1 MTEPVSQTQRRL
13 RGSTWPVQRSLDKIP
28 VLAPLPDAVRREL
41 EKRSVWK
48 EYKTDEQIID
58 RESESRDVYF
68 VVGGVV
74 RIVNYSY
81 SGREVSYDEIRA
93 GGMFG
98 ELSAIDGKPRSASVV
113 SIKRALIASLAPEA
127 FKKAMREHP
136 EFAVAVIERLA
147 AIIRTSNDRI
157 MDLSTLGAY
166 SRVYAEILRRA
177 RALAAEDADSALI
190 DPLPVH
196 SDLAAQCGTTRETV
210 ARAVSDLIK
219 KGIAEKQGAGGLNI
233 KDLWGLKDIVEG
245 GDES

>member
-1 MTEPVSQTQRRL
+1 MAEPISAQRRL
-13 RGSTWPVQRSLDKIP
+13 RGSTWPVQRSLDRIP
-28 VLAPLPDAVRREL
+28 VLGCLTEAVRREL
-41 EKRSVWK
+41 EKRCIWK
-48 EYKTDEQIID
+48 EYKNDEQIID

-113 SIKRALIASLAPEA
+113 SIKRSLIASLAPEI
-127 FKKAMREHP
+127 FKKTMRENP

-147 AIIRTSNDRI
+147 AIIRAGNDRI

-166 SRVYAEILRRA
+166 TRVYAEILRLA
-177 RALAAEDADSALI
+177 RTIAGEDAESATI

-196 SDLAAQCGTTRETV
+196 SDLASRCGTTRETV

-219 KGIAEKQGAGGLNI
+219 KGVAEKQGSGLAI

-245 GDES
+245 GEEG

>member
-1 MTEPVSQTQRRL
+1 MADPVEAPRRL
-13 RGSTWPVQRSLDKIP
+13 RGSTWPVQRSLDRIP
-28 VLAPLPDAVRREL
+28 VLSALPETVRREI
-41 EKRSVWK
+41 EKRCAWK

-58 RESESRDVYF
+58 RESESRDVFF

-98 ELSAIDGKPRSASVV
+98 ELSAIDGKARSASVV
-113 SIKRALIASLAPEA
+113 ALKRTLVAALAPEM
-127 FKKAMREHP
+127 FKKLMREHP
-136 EFAVAVIERLA
+136 LLAAAVIERLA
-147 AIIRTSNDRI
+147 VIIRASNERI

-166 SRVYAEILRRA
+166 TRVYAELLRRA
-177 RALAAEDADSALI
+177 RALAKDDAESALI

-196 SDLAAQCGTTRETV
+196 SDLAAGCGTTRETV

-219 KGIAEKQGAGGLNI
+219 KGVAEKQGAGLNI

-245 GDES
+245 GGEN

>member
-1 MTEPVSQTQRRL
+1 MAEPVSAQRRL
-13 RGSTWPVQRSLDKIP
+13 RGSTWPVQRSLDRIP
-28 VLAPLPDAVRREL
+28 VLGYLPEAVRREL
-41 EKRSVWK
+41 EKRCLWK
-48 EYKTDEQIID
+48 EYKSDEQIID

-68 VVGGVV
+68 VVGGIV

-113 SIKRALIASLAPEA
+113 SIKRSLIASLAPEI

-166 SRVYAEILRRA
+166 TRVYAEILRLA
-177 RALAAEDADSALI
+177 RTLAKDDADSAVI

-196 SDLAAQCGTTRETV
+196 SDLASRCGTTRETV

-219 KGIAEKQGAGGLNI
+219 RGVAEKQGSGLAI
-233 KDLWGLKDIVEG
+233 KDLWALKDIVEG
-245 GDES
+245 GDEG

>member
-1 MTEPVSQTQRRL
+1 L
-13 RGSTWPVQRSLDKIP
+13 RGSTWPVHRSLEKIP
-28 VLAPLPDAVRREL
+28 VLAPLSENVRRDV
-41 EKRSVWK
+41 EKRCIWK
-48 EYKTDEQIID
+48 EYKPDEQIID
-58 RESESRDVYF
+58 RESENRDVFF

-113 SIKRALIASLAPEA
+113 AMKKTLVAALAPEP
-127 FKKAMREHP
+127 FKKLMRELP
-136 EFAVAVIERLA
+136 EFAVSVIERLA
-147 AIIRTSNDRI
+147 AIIRASNDRI

-166 SRVYAEILRRA
+166 SRVYAEILRLA
-177 RALAAEDADSALI
+177 RALAKEDADNALI

-196 SDLAAQCGTTRETV
+196 SNLAAACGTTRETV
-210 ARAVSDLIK
+210 ARAISDLIK
-219 KGIAEKQGAGGLNI
+219 KGVAEKQGSGLNI

-245 GDES
+245 GDEG

>member
-1 MTEPVSQTQRRL
+1 MSEPASAQRRL

-28 VLAPLPDAVRREL
+28 VLEPLPDAVRREL
-41 EKRSVWK
+41 EKRCVWK
-48 EYKTDEQIID
+48 EYKSDEQIID

-68 VVGGVV
+68 VVGGIV

-113 SIKRALIASLAPEA
+113 SIKRSLIASLAPEI
-127 FKKAMREHP
+127 FKKTMREHP

-147 AIIRTSNDRI
+147 VIIRASNDRI

-166 SRVYAEILRRA
+166 TRVYAEILRLA
-177 RALAAEDADSALI
+177 RTLVKEDAESAVI

-196 SDLAAQCGTTRETV
+196 SDLAARCGTTRETV

-219 KGIAEKQGAGGLNI
+219 KGVAEKQGSGLNI
-233 KDLWGLKDIVEG
+233 KDLWALKDIVEG
-245 GDES
+245 GDEG

>member
-1 MTEPVSQTQRRL
+1 MASPAEASRRL
-13 RGSTWPVQRSLDKIP
+13 RGSTWPVQRSLDRIP
-28 VLAPLPDAVRREL
+28 VLSSLPDSVRRDL
-41 EKRSVWK
+41 EKRCVWK

-68 VVGGVV
+68 IVGGIV

-81 SGREVSYDEIRA
+81 SGREVSYDDIRA

-113 SIKRALIASLAPEA
+113 ATKRALIAALPQEL
-127 FKKAMREHP
+127 FKKLMREHP
-136 EFAVAVIERLA
+136 DFAVAVIERLA
-147 AIIRTSNDRI
+147 VIIRVSNDRI

-166 SRVYAEILRRA
+166 TRVYAEILRLA
-177 RALAAEDADSALI
+177 RTLAKDDAESAAI

-196 SDLAAQCGTTRETV
+196 SDLAARCGTTRETV

-219 KGIAEKQGAGGLNI
+219 KVVAEKQGSGLNI
-233 KDLWGLKDIVEG
+233 KDLWALKDIVEG
-245 GDES
+245 GDEG

>member
-1 MTEPVSQTQRRL
+1 MAEPASAQRRL
-13 RGSTWPVQRSLDKIP
+13 RGATWPVQRSLDRNP
-28 VLAPLPDAVRREL
+28 VLGHLPEPVRREL
-41 EKRSVWK
+41 EKRCIWK
-48 EYKTDEQIID
+48 EYKSDEQIID

-113 SIKRALIASLAPEA
+113 SIKRSLIASLAPEI

-147 AIIRTSNDRI
+147 VIIRASNDRI

-166 SRVYAEILRRA
+166 TRVYAEILRLA
-177 RALAAEDADSALI
+177 RGFAADDADSAVI

-196 SDLAAQCGTTRETV
+196 SDLASRCGTTRETV
-210 ARAVSDLIK
+210 ARAISDLIK
-219 KGIAEKQGAGGLNI
+219 KGVAEKAGSGLAI

-245 GDES
+245 GEND

>member
-1 MTEPVSQTQRRL
+1 MPEPTSAQRRL
-13 RGSTWPVQRSLDKIP
+13 RGATWPVQRTLDRIP
-28 VLAPLPDAVRREL
+28 VLANLPDSVRREI
-41 EKRSVWK
+41 EKRSSWK

-58 RESESRDVYF
+58 RESESRDVFF
-68 VVGGVV
+68 VAAGVV

-113 SIKRALIASLAPEA
+113 AMKRTLVAGLAPEI
-127 FKKAMREHP
+127 FKKLMREHP
-136 EFAVAVIERLA
+136 DFAVAVIERLA
-147 AIIRTSNDRI
+147 EIIRISNDRI

-166 SRVYAEILRRA
+166 SRVYAEILRLA
-177 RALAAEDADSALI
+177 RTLAKDEAESALI

-196 SDLAAQCGTTRETV
+196 SNLAAACGTTRETV

-219 KGIAEKQGAGGLNI
+219 KGIAEKQGSGLNV

-245 GDES
+245 GDEG

>member
-1 MTEPVSQTQRRL
+1 MSEPVSQSQRRL

-28 VLAPLPDAVRREL
+28 VLGPLPDAVRREL
-41 EKRSVWK
+41 EKRCVWK
-48 EYKTDEQIID
+48 EYKSDEQIID

-113 SIKRALIASLAPEA
+113 SIKRSLIASLSPEV

-136 EFAVAVIERLA
+136 EFAVSVIERLTV
-147 AIIRTSNDRI
+147 IIRASNERI

-166 SRVYAEILRRA
+166 TRVYAEILRLA
-177 RALAAEDADSALI
+177 RILVKDDAEAAVI

-196 SDLAAQCGTTRETV
+196 SDLAARCGTTRETV

-219 KGIAEKQGAGGLNI
+219 KGVAEKQGAGLNI

-245 GDES
+245 GDED

>member
-1 MTEPVSQTQRRL
+1 MSEPASAQRRL

-28 VLAPLPDAVRREL
+28 VLAPLPEAVRREL
-41 EKRSVWK
+41 EKRCVWK
-48 EYKTDEQIID
+48 EYKNDEQIID

-113 SIKRALIASLAPEA
+113 SIKRSLIASLAPEI
-127 FKKAMREHP
+127 FKKTMREHP
-136 EFAVAVIERLA
+136 EFAVSVIERLA

-166 SRVYAEILRRA
+166 TRVYAEILRLA
-177 RALAAEDADSALI
+177 RTLAKEDAESAVI

-196 SDLAAQCGTTRETV
+196 SDLAARCGTTRETV

-219 KGIAEKQGAGGLNI
+219 KGVAEKAGSGLAI

-245 GDES
+245 GDEG

>member
-1 MTEPVSQTQRRL
+1 MAEPVSAQRRL
-13 RGSTWPVQRSLDKIP
+13 RGATWPVQRSLDKIP
-28 VLAPLPDAVRREL
+28 VLASLPEAVRREL
-41 EKRSVWK
+41 EKRCVWK

-113 SIKRALIASLAPEA
+113 SIKRSLIASLAPEV
-127 FKKAMREHP
+127 FKKSMREHP
-136 EFAVAVIERLA
+136 EFAVSVIERLA
-147 AIIRTSNDRI
+147 AIIRFSNDRI

-166 SRVYAEILRRA
+166 TRVYAEILRLA
-177 RALAAEDADSALI
+177 RTLAKDDADSALI

-196 SDLAAQCGTTRETV
+196 SDLASRCGTTRETV

-219 KGIAEKQGAGGLNI
+219 KGVAEKQGSGLAI

-245 GDES
+245 GDEG

>member
-1 MTEPVSQTQRRL
+1 MAEPVSAQRRL

-28 VLAPLPDAVRREL
+28 VLEPLPEAVRREL
-41 EKRSVWK
+41 EKRCVWK
-48 EYKTDEQIID
+48 EYKNDEQIID

-113 SIKRALIASLAPEA
+113 SIKRALIASLAPEL

-136 EFAVAVIERLA
+136 EFAVSVIERLA
-147 AIIRTSNDRI
+147 AIIRASNERI

-166 SRVYAEILRRA
+166 TRVYAEILRLA
-177 RALAAEDADSALI
+177 RTLAKDDAESALI

-196 SDLAAQCGTTRETV
+196 SDLAARCGTTRETV

-219 KGIAEKQGAGGLNI
+219 KGIAEKQGSGLAI

-245 GDES
+245 GDEG

>member
-1 MTEPVSQTQRRL
+1 MPEPASAQRRL
-13 RGSTWPVQRSLDKIP
+13 RGSTWPVQRSLVKIP
-28 VLAPLPDAVRREL
+28 VLEPLPEAVRREL
-41 EKRSVWK
+41 EKRCVWK
-48 EYKTDEQIID
+48 EYKSDEQIID

-68 VVGGVV
+68 VVGGIV

-98 ELSAIDGKPRSASVV
+98 EISAIDGKPRSASVV
-113 SIKRALIASLAPEA
+113 SIKRSLIASLAPEI
-127 FKKAMREHP
+127 FKKTMREHP

-147 AIIRTSNDRI
+147 VIIRASNDRI

-166 SRVYAEILRRA
+166 TRVYAEILRLA
-177 RALAAEDADSALI
+177 RTLVKDDAESAVI

-196 SDLAAQCGTTRETV
+196 SDLAARCGTTRETV

-219 KGIAEKQGAGGLNI
+219 KGVAEKQGSGLNI
-233 KDLWGLKDIVEG
+233 KDLWALKDIVEG
-245 GDES
+245 GDEG

>member
-1 MTEPVSQTQRRL
+1 MAEPVSAQRRL
-13 RGSTWPVQRSLDKIP
+13 RGSTWPVQRSLDRIP
-28 VLAPLPDAVRREL
+28 VLGYLPEAVRREL
-41 EKRSVWK
+41 EKRCIWK
-48 EYKTDEQIID
+48 EYKSDEQIID

-113 SIKRALIASLAPEA
+113 SIKRSLIASLAPEI

-166 SRVYAEILRRA
+166 TRVYAEILRLA
-177 RALAAEDADSALI
+177 RTLAKDDADSAVI

-196 SDLAAQCGTTRETV
+196 SDLASRCGTTRETV
-210 ARAVSDLIK
+210 ARAISDLIK
-219 KGIAEKQGAGGLNI
+219 RGVAEKQGSGLAI
-233 KDLWGLKDIVEG
+233 KDLWALKDIVEG
-245 GDES
+245 GDEG